1 MCKYAVQKL
10 SFVIR
15 YVPYRYKTQQMCDK
29 AMLIILQHNFFQN
42 VARLKKCVIKLSTY
56 YFAFYFIPDF
66 YKIQEMCGTV
76 VSDNPFKIA
85 QIALFSPENYT

>member
-10 SFVIR
+10 SFAVR

-42 VARLKKCVIKLSTY
+42 VARLTKCVIKLSKY

-66 YKIQEMCGTV
+66 YKIQEKCGTV

>member
-10 SFVIR
+10 SFAIR
-15 YVPYRYKTQQMCDK
+15 YVPYRYKTQQMCDN
-29 AMLIILQHNFFQN
+29 AMLIVLQYNFFQN

-56 YFAFYFIPDF
+56 YFAFYFIPDC
-66 YKIQEMCGTV
+66 YKTQEMCGTV

-85 QIALFSPENYT
+85 LFSPEKYT